1 MVIAAAAALFA
12 ILHTYS
18 LQLQFSEFMGK
29 LWQVLIKFHYLA
41 SRLESTP
48 GCIGHFMVAVCLQIQ
63 GDNTA

>member
-1 MVIAAAAALFA
+1 
-12 ILHTYS
+12 
-18 LQLQFSEFMGK
+18 MGK

-63 GDNTA
+63 ENNIVWPMGDI